1 MNLQQFIS
9 VSSAGQFGMPVFKG
23 TRVTVDTLF
32 FHLEQG
38 ISLKEFY
45 EGFPGV
51 SKEQVEGVLE
61 SAVRLVLSSKIYK
74 PDEIVAALKES
85 VTG

>member
-1 MNLQQFIS
+1 MNLHQYIT
-9 VSSAGQFGMPVFKG
+9 VSPDIQFGKPVFQG

-38 ISLKEFY
+38 ISLDEFF
-45 EGFPGV
+45 ENFPGV

-61 SAVRLVLSSKIYK
+61 STARLFQSPNLEKI
-74 PDEIVAALKES
+74 DEIIA
-85 VTG
+85 

>member
-1 MNLQQFIS
+1 MNLADYIT
-9 VSSAGQFGMPVFKG
+9 VSPEIQWGKPVFKN

-38 ISLKEFY
+38 LTINDFL

-51 SKEQVEGVLE
+51 SKAQAEAVLE
-61 SAVRLVLSSKIYK
+61 LTALFFQSDSWKKIN
-74 PDEIVAALKES
+74 EITA
-85 VTG
+85 

>member
-1 MNLQQFIS
+1 MNLTDYIT
-9 VSSAGQFGMPVFKG
+9 VSPDVQWGKPVFKD

-38 ISLKEFY
+38 LTIDDFL

-51 SKEQVEGVLE
+51 SKVQVESVLE
-61 SAVRLVLSSKIYK
+61 LTALFFQSDSWKKLN
-74 PDEIVAALKES
+74 EITA
-85 VTG
+85 

>member
-1 MNLQQFIS
+1 MNLHQYIT
-9 VSSAGQFGMPVFKG
+9 VSPDIQFGKPVFKG

-38 ISLKEFY
+38 LSIDEFL

-51 SKEQVEGVLE
+51 SKKQAEAVIE
-61 SAVRLVLSSKIYK
+61 SAAILFQSSNWEKIN
-74 PDEIVAALKES
+74 EITA
-85 VTG
+85 